1 MTPRPPAIKSRV
13 YRHVAW
19 LALTASPKAA
29 LQGLYWSAVGKRV
42 RGWNRLCAAA
52 ARHSRY
58 YREWSSVA
66 EAPWIAG
73 YCGQE
78 QNRVPVHRFHCLI
91 LSDPDTRPATLQRS
105 ADSVRRSFGD
115 GVTIW
120 VSHPHVYGALTLE
133 YGSSLRNA
141 VLAMRAKAPT
151 AKWLL
156 PIHAGDEIAPSTCDI
171 LNRAISLNDGPHV
184 LYWDEDTIRSG
195 HRASPWI
202 KPCWDPL
209 LFKAEDFLTGTSL
222 ARLDRMIEATET
234 LDSLRPDSG
243 GVCVALRSMI
253 EALGSPTP
261 VHLPFIMTHRS
272 SGTAR
277 RWLAVTPDA
286 PEFWPSVSILI
297 PSRDGHELLKKC
309 VTSLTG
315 LSYPGPVEILVIDND
330 STAPE
335 THALFD
341 HFRDRGIAK
350 VLSIS
355 GPFNFSLLN
364 NRAAKVASGTVLCL
378 LNNDVE
384 ALDDGWLTA
393 MVRYAMLE
401 DVGAVGAQLLY
412 PDGSIQHAGVV
423 VGIGDAAGHFGKG
436 LRPDSEEHAAWT
448 SVDRQVSAVTA
459 ACLVVRRDRYFE
471 VGGLDEDRF
480 TVAFNDVD
488 FCLKLDRAGYR
499 NIYVAQA
506 RLTHHESKS
515 RGIDD
520 TPEKA
525 ARFTRE
531 TAALHK
537 QWNTAGY
544 HDPRFS
550 PLFSHTSEQYIL
562 EFQLGHDNF

>member
-1 MTPRPPAIKSRV
+1 M
-13 YRHVAW
+13 AW
-19 LALTASPKAA
+19 LALTSSPKAA
-29 LQGLYWSAVGKRV
+29 LQGLYWSAIGKRV

-58 YREWSSVA
+58 YREWISLA

-73 YCGQE
+73 YCGENHAPAQ
-78 QNRVPVHRFHCLI
+78 RFQCLI
-91 LSDPDTRPATLQRS
+91 LNEPSANHAMLLKS
-105 ADSVRRSFGD
+105 ADSVRRSFGED
-115 GVTIW
+115 VTIW
-120 VSHPHVYGALTLE
+120 VSHPQISGTLVLE
-133 YGSSLRNA
+133 HGRSLRSA
-141 VLAMRAKAPT
+141 VLAMRAEAPS

-156 PIHAGDEIAPSTCDI
+156 PIHAGDEIAPRTRDI
-171 LNRAISLNDGPHV
+171 LNQAISRNDAPDI

-209 LFKAEDFLTGTSL
+209 LFKAEDFLTGTSIVQ
-222 ARLDRMIEATET
+222 LDRLIEAAET
-234 LDSLRPDSG
+234 LPSLRPDSG
-243 GVCVALRSMI
+243 GFGAALTSMV
-253 EALGSPTP
+253 EALGRPAP
-261 VHLPFIMTHRS
+261 IHLPFIVTHRS
-272 SGTAR
+272 SGTGR
-277 RWLAVTPDA
+277 SWRVVTPAA
-286 PEFWPSVSILI
+286 PKSWPSVSIII
-297 PSRDGHELLKKC
+297 PTRDGHELLEKC
-309 VTSLTG
+309 VTSLAR
-315 LSYPGPVEILVIDND
+315 LSYPGPVEILVIDNG
-330 STAPE
+330 SVAPE
-335 THALFD
+335 TQALFD

-350 VLSIS
+350 VIS
-355 GPFNFSLLN
+355 MNGPFNFSLLN
-364 NRAAKVASGTVLCL
+364 NRAAKLASGTVLCL

-393 MVRYAMLE
+393 MVRYAVLE

-423 VGIGDAAGHFGKG
+423 VGIGNAAGHFGKG
-436 LRPDSEEHAAWT
+436 LKPDSKEHPAWT
-448 SVDRQVSAVTA
+448 NVGRQVSAVTA
-459 ACLVVRRDRYFE
+459 ACLVVRSDRYFE

-506 RLTHHESKS
+506 RLTHHELKS

-525 ARFTRE
+525 ARFMRE

-537 QWNTAGY
+537 EWNTAGY
-544 HDPRFS
+544 HDPKFS
-550 PLFSHTSEQYIL
+550 PLFSHTSEQYLL
-562 EFQLGHDNF
+562 EFQLGDAICDG